1 MLMLHLRNLHGY
13 NVGMPEGSGS
23 VDALQVLTE
32 VYSIHKLLD
41 RAFKIEFCGINNFY
55 FQI

>member
-1 MLMLHLRNLHGY
+1 MLHLRNLHGY